1 MTQNQLLASLPA
13 INRRDLLIG
22 GVAAS
27 TAMMASI
34 NSSQASTIRFGA
46 AAMKENM
53 KDDPLYREAL
63 IKHCDIIVPM
73 NDLKWEALRPEQKKF
88 AFEDADLAINFA
100 KSNGKSVRGHALCWY
115 EALPNWMKAINSP
128 KEAEAELRNH
138 IETVVWKYRSAVP
151 SWDVVNEAIAHDP
164 AKQGIWREGYW
175 QKTLGEKH
183 VDIAFDAAAK
193 TDPKAQLVYSDYD
206 LENTGE
212 RETLRRK
219 HTLDLVRRLKDK
231 KIPIHGVG
239 FQAHL
244 YAERTIDEDGLARF
258 ARDLK
263 ALDVVILV
271 TELDVIDWRIPGTF
285 VERDKAAAEH
295 VSRFLAAVSAEGSL
309 DSIVTWGITD
319 RYSWIPE
326 HFKRK
331 DGLANR
337 PLPLDDNYKAKPMLD
352 AIKKYISKI

>member
-1 MTQNQLLASLPA
+1 VLGREAPTTN
-13 INRRDLLIG
+13 IIRNRRDLLLG

-27 TAMMASI
+27 TALLAGVHPSI
-34 NSSQASTIRFGA
+34 AKSVRFGA
-46 AAMKENM
+46 AAMKENLQE
-53 KDDPLYREAL
+53 DPLYREAL
-63 IKHCDIIVPM
+63 IKYCDIIVPM
-73 NDLKWEALRPEQKKF
+73 NDLKWEALRPEQKTF
-88 AFEDADLAINFA
+88 AFEDADRALAFA
-100 KSNGKSVRGHALCWY
+100 KSNGKTSRGHALCWY

-128 KEAEAELRNH
+128 REAEAELRNH
-138 IETVVWKYRSAVP
+138 IETVVWNYRSRIQ

-164 AKQGIWREGYW
+164 SKQGIWRDGYW
-175 QKTLGEKH
+175 QKTLGERH
-183 VDIAFDAAAK
+183 IDIAFDAAAK

-231 KIPIHGVG
+231 NIPVHGIG

-263 ALDVVILV
+263 AIDVAILV
-271 TELDVIDWRIPGTF
+271 TELDVIDWRIPGSIA
-285 VERDKAAAEH
+285 ERDKAAAEH
-295 VSRFLAAVSAEGSL
+295 VSRFLSAISAEGPL

-326 HFKRK
+326 HFKRR

-337 PLPLDDNYKAKPMLD
+337 PLPLDEQYKPKPMLD
-352 AIKKYISKI
+352 AIKNYVAKR